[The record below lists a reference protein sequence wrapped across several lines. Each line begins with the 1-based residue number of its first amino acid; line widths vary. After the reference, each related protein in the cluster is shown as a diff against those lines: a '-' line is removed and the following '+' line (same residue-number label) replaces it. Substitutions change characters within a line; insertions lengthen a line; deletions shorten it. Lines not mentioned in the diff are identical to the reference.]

1 MTDYDDAGPVMKEL
15 CMAAKKTFIYLS
27 YGEFD
32 GLRVPAV
39 AELYVLRGLIDGAI
53 AEQREAERNRSNQT

>member
-1 MTDYDDAGPVMKEL
+1 MDDYDNAGPVTKEL
-15 CMAAKKTFIYLS
+15 CTAAKKAFIYLS

-39 AELYVLRGLIDGAI
+39 AELYWIRGLIDGAI
-53 AEQREAERNRSNQT
+53 HEMTNVRPNS

>member
-1 MTDYDDAGPVMKEL
+1 MDDYDNAGPIMREL
-15 CMAAKKTFIYLS
+15 CSTAKKTFIYLS

-32 GLRVPAV
+32 GLRVPAI

-53 AEQREAERNRSNQT
+53 AEQREADRARSS